1 VVTTASVFVKQASKH
16 EGDDAVASYNMDALE
31 WLRKHLEA
39 DGSDLLREMI
49 KTFAETLMG
58 AEADSLCGA
67 GYGERSAER
76 VTKRNGYRSRG
87 FDTRA
92 GTIELA
98 IPKLRRGSYFPEWLL
113 QPRRR
118 AEQALTQVIC
128 QCYVEGVS
136 TRRVDDIVR
145 TLGIDGISK
154 SQVSEMAKALD
165 VTVEAFR
172 TRPLDVG
179 PYTYVWV
186 DGLTMKVR
194 EGGRIVN
201 VVVVI
206 ATGVNANGNREV
218 LGLDVVTSEDGAGW
232 LAFLRSLVARGLS
245 GVQLVISDCHEG
257 LRQAIAAVLPGAG
270 WQRCRTHFM
279 RNLLTKVPKASQSMV
294 ATLVRT
300 IFEQPDAEQ
309 VWAQHARVVD
319 QLEGRFADAA
329 AMLVDAAGDILAF
342 AAFPVE
348 HWSAIRSNNPQ
359 ERLNKELRR
368 RTDVIGIFPNRA
380 AIVRLVGAVLAEQ
393 HDEWAV
399 ARRYMSADSLT
410 RARIRIVDGDIDQ
423 RPKEVNTPELA
434 PAM

>member
-1 VVTTASVFVKQASKH
+1 VSL
-16 EGDDAVASYNMDALE
+16 DAM
-31 WLRKHLEA
+31 
-39 DGSDLLREMI
+39 
-49 KTFAETLMG
+49 
-58 AEADSLCGA
+58 
-67 GYGERSAER
+67 
-76 VTKRNGYRSRG
+76 
-87 FDTRA
+87 
-92 GTIELA
+92 
-98 IPKLRRGSYFPEWLL
+98 
-113 QPRRR
+113 
-118 AEQALTQVIC
+118 TQ
-128 QCYVEGVS
+128 
-136 TRRVDDIVR
+136 
-145 TLGIDGISK
+145 
-154 SQVSEMAKALD
+154 
-165 VTVEAFR
+165 
-172 TRPLDVG
+172 
-179 PYTYVWV
+179 
-186 DGLTMKVR
+186 KVR

-201 VVVVI
+201 VVVVV

-218 LGLDVVTSEDGAGW
+218 LGLDVVTCEDGAGW

-257 LRQAIAAVLPGAG
+257 LRQAIAAVLPGAS

-309 VWAQHARVVD
+309 VWAQHARVVE
-319 QLEGRFADAA
+319 QLETRFPDAA
-329 AMLVDAAGDILAF
+329 TMLVDAAGDILAF

-368 RTDVIGIFPNRA
+368 RTDVVGIFPNRA

-410 RARIRIVDGDIDQ
+410 RARLRAVTDDTSTQ
-423 RPKEVNTPELA
+423 TKEVNTPELPTA
-434 PAM
+434 V